1 MINNKSYIKKKKL
14 LDLSFIIPTFNSEKY
29 IKKCISSI
37 IRTVEKKI
45 NFEILIV
52 DGGSTDQTIQIV
64 EKLHLNIKIF
74 SNPLVTGEAGKL
86 IGIQKAKGKFLCLLD
101 SDNYL
106 EKKYINLSLKYLKLY
121 KNSIGAEPYKFSYSK
136 RDGII
141 DRYCALMGVNDPIN
155 LYLKNFDKYSV
166 LYRDWNQAGI
176 KLKKENKDHFFFSL
190 NKNNRIVPTIGANG
204 SIFRSNILKNFI
216 KNKKYFFDVD
226 FIIHELK
233 RLNEIDFIKIKCGIR
248 HLYCNSSYT
257 KFYSKQ
263 KRRIQDFFYHQEKER
278 LNLKKNLL
286 NFVEFI
292 FDTLIVFRQLY
303 KSIKLYFLYKDKCL
317 LIHWLLC
324 FLTLYIYSLTTIKMI
339 FFNKSQFKR

>member
-1 MINNKSYIKKKKL
+1 MINNKSYIKKKL

-141 DRYCALMGVNDPIN
+141 DRY
-155 LYLKNFDKYSV
+155 
-166 LYRDWNQAGI
+166 
-176 KLKKENKDHFFFSL
+176 
-190 NKNNRIVPTIGANG
+190 
-204 SIFRSNILKNFI
+204 
-216 KNKKYFFDVD
+216 
-226 FIIHELK
+226 
-233 RLNEIDFIKIKCGIR
+233 
-248 HLYCNSSYT
+248 
-257 KFYSKQ
+257 
-263 KRRIQDFFYHQEKER
+263 
-278 LNLKKNLL
+278 
-286 NFVEFI
+286 
-292 FDTLIVFRQLY
+292 
-303 KSIKLYFLYKDKCL
+303 
-317 LIHWLLC
+317 
-324 FLTLYIYSLTTIKMI
+324 
-339 FFNKSQFKR
+339 